1 MPQSID
7 ALKSAA
13 ILKNDASLLD
23 GGVRAP
29 SADEWDAILHPTSD
43 LPEGLGPG
51 TSGLTLRGTEQPE
64 RVLGAIDSTSPAMRA
79 AMDALR
85 VRQYGDAAEM
95 NDLASGVPQAL
106 ARGEQGVR
114 NAQRDA
120 AAAGEFYPNVEDVY
134 NRDQAVK
141 SNLTNTQYVLGPMVK
156 AQVDL
161 QGHQIDAQGRVAAA
175 QAGHPVSPTDPTAA
189 FVHALTQAYGSG
201 HVPTPESVQQLLAA
215 LKQIPGA
222 TR

>member
-29 SADEWDAILHPTSD
+29 SADEWDAVLHPTSD

-64 RVLGAIDSTSPAMRA
+64 RLLGAIDSTSPAMRA

-95 NDLASGVPQAL
+95 NDLASGIPQSL
-106 ARGEQGVR
+106 ARGEQGVK

-134 NRDQAVK
+134 NRDQASK
-141 SNLTNTQYVLGPMVK
+141 RDLYNAQYVIPATLR
-156 AQVDL
+156 AQSDM
-161 QGHQIDAQGRVAAA
+161 QTAQIDASGRIAAA
-175 QAGHPVSPTDPTAA
+175 QASHPQPTAMS
-189 FVHALTQAYGSG
+189 ALLKALQDRFANGY
-201 HVPTPESVQQLLAA
+201 PTTPADVAA
-215 LKQIPGA
+215 LKAQLNIQ
-222 TR
+222 